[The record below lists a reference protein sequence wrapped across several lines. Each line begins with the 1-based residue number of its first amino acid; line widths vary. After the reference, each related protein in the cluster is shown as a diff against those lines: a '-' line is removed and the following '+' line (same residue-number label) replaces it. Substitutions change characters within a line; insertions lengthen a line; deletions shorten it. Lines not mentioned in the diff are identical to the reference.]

1 MPKNGDSRTQL
12 INAIPNLPSHHA
24 KFNESIQD
32 YISRGAVIW
41 AQHLNQ
47 IATDPHYHPSVRIK
61 ALKELMDRAAPI
73 RHPID
78 VQARS
83 PIDSWSDDQVREY
96 IREQLVLEAGS
107 GDGESGGS
115 ANKETADG

>member
-1 MPKNGDSRTQL
+1 MSRKPNGDSAQL

-61 ALKELMDRAAPI
+61 ALKELMDRASPI

-78 VQARS
+78 VQPRS

-96 IREQLVLEAGS
+96 IREQLVLET
-107 GDGESGGS
+107 GS
-115 ANKETADG
+115 ADKETTDG